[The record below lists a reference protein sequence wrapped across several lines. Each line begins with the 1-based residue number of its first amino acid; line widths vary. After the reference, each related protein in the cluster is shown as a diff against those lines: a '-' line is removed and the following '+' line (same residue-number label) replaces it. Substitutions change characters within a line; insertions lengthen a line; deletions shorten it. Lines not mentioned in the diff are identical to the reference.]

1 MSQTWNLYYII
12 SCIYTT
18 TDPMAIDLCTVL
30 VYVQKAVSPN
40 SLTFFQFCCLYKL
53 NHAYAQALSTAN
65 HVPQVYLQ
73 NFVAKNSK
81 SKMASKMAAILTEF
95 EMASNMASLATI
107 LTEFEILKE
116 RLDRDVGLP
125 QIWCRMKGENFY
137 KAIPFVCGD
146 TVINGVKCLVK
157 ISFLIF
163 NPLLTMW
170 VCSIFAR
177 LDTEKVNMKVLV

>member
-1 MSQTWNLYYII
+1 
-12 SCIYTT
+12 
-18 TDPMAIDLCTVL
+18 
-30 VYVQKAVSPN
+30 
-40 SLTFFQFCCLYKL
+40 
-53 NHAYAQALSTAN
+53 
-65 HVPQVYLQ
+65 
-73 NFVAKNSK
+73 
-81 SKMASKMAAILTEF
+81 MASKMAAILTEF

>member
-12 SCIYTT
+12 SCIYIT

-40 SLTFFQFCCLYKL
+40 SLTFFFQFCCLYKL

-95 EMASNMASLATI
+95 EISKIKFDGSI
-107 LTEFEILKE
+107 
-116 RLDRDVGLP
+116 RLQ
-125 QIWCRMKGENFY
+125 QIWCHMKEGKIFY
-137 KAIPFVCGD
+137 KMIPCLWGI
-146 TVINGVKCLVK
+146 VITGVRFWVK
-157 ISFLIF
+157 ILNFWHFFSKK
-163 NPLLTMW
+163 W
-170 VCSIFAR
+170 KSSKCSI
-177 LDTEKVNMKVLV
+177 